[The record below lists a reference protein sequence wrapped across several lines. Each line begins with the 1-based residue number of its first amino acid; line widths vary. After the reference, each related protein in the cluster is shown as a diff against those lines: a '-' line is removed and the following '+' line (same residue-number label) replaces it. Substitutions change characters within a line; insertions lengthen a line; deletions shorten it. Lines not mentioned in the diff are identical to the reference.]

1 MPRDAAAAGDVGS
14 SEVPQRQTNESTPI
28 ESPREETVAP
38 TPPFKRVWERVG
50 AARYSTDGTILQFKV
65 LSYNVLAQ
73 ALLESHAYLYEACC
87 QEVLQWDVRATHLY
101 NEITNLSPDILCLQE
116 VQSSHLKTFYSKFEE
131 IGYFGIFKK
140 KTGDTLV
147 DGCAIYFKKSVFRLK
162 DFVNVEFNQPGI
174 NFLDRNQ
181 IGIIVKLSSVRHPN
195 TVIVVANTHL
205 LYNPRR
211 LDIRLAQLKLF
222 LAEIDRVAYD
232 HREARYLPLI
242 LAGDLNSLPDSKIIS
257 LLDESMSML
266 TVTWDFDM
274 WKKLGITDN
283 CQHLSVYLN
292 RLEGRPTSFSELS
305 IYNSEYTV
313 SSGGEE
319 EAAVPDSNKLYSG
332 LFAGMFG
339 SKVISHPL
347 GLMSVYD
354 KVRKSRSKTLKTLIR
369 PTSKNGPLV
378 VDYMYY
384 NIGTGLR
391 PVERLRFYTKQERQV
406 FGHLPNEKMASDHYS
421 LAAIFELKPKK
432 GL

>member
-1 MPRDAAAAGDVGS
+1 MPSDAATPGDVAS
-14 SEVPQRQTNESTPI
+14 AEEPQRQNNESTSI
-28 ESPREETVAP
+28 ESPREKAVAP
-38 TPPFKRVWERVG
+38 TPTYKRVWERVG
-50 AARYSTDGTILQFKV
+50 AARYSTDGNILQFKV

-73 ALLESHAYLYEACC
+73 ALLESHSYLYESCR
-87 QEVLQWDVRATHLY
+87 QEVLQWDVRATYLY

-116 VQSSHLKTFYSKFEE
+116 VQSSHLKSFYSKFEE

-147 DGCAIYFKKSVFRLK
+147 DGCAIYFKESIFKLK
-162 DFVNVEFNQPGI
+162 EFIYVEFNQPGVE
-174 NFLDRNQ
+174 FLDRNQ
-181 IGIIVKLSSVRHPN
+181 IGIIVKLSSVKHPD

-242 LAGDLNSLPDSKIIS
+242 LAGDLNSLPDSQIIS
-257 LLDESMSML
+257 LLDESMAIL
-266 TVTWDFDM
+266 TVNWDFNM

-292 RLEGRPTSFSELS
+292 RMEGRPTSFSELS
-305 IYNSEYTV
+305 IYNSEYSV
-313 SSGGEE
+313 SGGREE
-319 EAAVPDSNKLYSG
+319 EAAAPDSNKLYSG

-347 GLMSVYD
+347 GLVSVYD
-354 KVRKSRSKTLKTLIR
+354 KVKRRRRKTLMPSTGR
-369 PTSKNGPLV
+369 DGPLV

-406 FGHLPNEKMASDHYS
+406 FGHLPNEKVASDHYS
-421 LAAIFELKPKK
+421 LVAVFELKPKK
-432 GL
+432 AL